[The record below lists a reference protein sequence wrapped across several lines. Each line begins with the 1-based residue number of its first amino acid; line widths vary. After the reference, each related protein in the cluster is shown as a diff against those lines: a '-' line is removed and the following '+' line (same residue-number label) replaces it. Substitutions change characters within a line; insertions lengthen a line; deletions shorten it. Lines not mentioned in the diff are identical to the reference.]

1 MQADYSVELGRD
13 DPALEIP
20 WSSGDPSLRYYDLK
34 NYPELVLKIPEAMAN
49 PEISAFLTRIN
60 APGFPLA
67 TAKCDAWHSREI
79 SPEEEIFGADRKFV
93 SYVDLFFVD
102 ESHRCSFEKN
112 ETLAKGICR
121 LLSSAPDI
129 AATVELVI
137 RRCYYHQLHVS
148 SPSYIAHD
156 AAAFGSAVNSQMF
169 SPENPALEITGN
181 ARQVPDKPPDA
192 MRELGKVAG
201 AGVLQQSPADKTP
214 LLDDPD
220 TTVSGFCFTTYV
232 SGFGDSDHDPRRR
245 WEVAFALLQHAL
257 IQLSRT

>member
-1 MQADYSVELGRD
+1 MHADFSVELGRD

-20 WSSGDPSLRYYDLK
+20 WSSGDPCVRYYDLK
-34 NYPELVLKIPEAMAN
+34 NCPELVLKIPEAVAY

-60 APGFPLA
+60 APECPLA

-79 SPEEEIFGADRKFV
+79 SLEEEVFGGDRKFV

-102 ESHRCSFEKN
+102 EAHRCSFEKN
-112 ETLAKGICR
+112 EALAKELCR

-148 SPSYIAHD
+148 SGGNAAQVD
-156 AAAFGSAVNSQMF
+156 AAAVGATANHQVF
-169 SPENPALEITGN
+169 SPEESVLEITYN
-181 ARQVPDKPPDA
+181 ARQTPDETPDA
-192 MRELGKVAG
+192 IKELGKVPG
-201 AGVLQQSPADKTP
+201 TLQQSSAEKTHS
-214 LLDDPD
+214 LDDPD
-220 TTVSGFCFTTYV
+220 TVSGFCLTAYV
-232 SGFGDSDHDPRRR
+232 SGFGDSDYEPRRR
-245 WEVAFALLQHAL
+245 WEIAFALLQHAL